1 MKLSVVM
8 AVQNGEQHV
17 REAVESVLSQSV
29 SDFEFFIVDD
39 ASTDSTPAILSDYQ
53 RQDSR
58 IRVLRNETN
67 LGPYPSANRALLCA
81 TGDLIARHDAD
92 DISPPD
98 RFAVQL
104 GAFCSDPETSLVTGA
119 LNVFSDQP
127 KFGYIHRHPTRQARL
142 EWELLFQNVI
152 AAGAH
157 VMFPRVI
164 RGKRVLFPAKYRYA
178 EDYGLYCTLCGLGR
192 VICPEVVVY
201 RYRQHKA
208 SITGRNKAEQYEC
221 FSQLRQQYQVE
232 HMGSEVPRQ
241 ASEDVSLFWR
251 ADGGRISQNGFH
263 AAVSLLTQLRSKFV
277 NYVEERFGA
286 AERIAFEAEID
297 DALRQRLAYWV
308 YRSTRFLDLGSI
320 RYLLS
325 TLAARGEALTA
336 CQDAARQF
344 ASALS
349 RKLVPTRRT
358 LRSN

>member
-8 AVQNGEQHV
+8 AVQNGEQHL
-17 REAVESVLSQSV
+17 REAVESVLNQSV
-29 SDFEFFIVDD
+29 SDFEFLIVDD
-39 ASTDSTPAILSDYQ
+39 ASTDNTPAILSDYQ

-58 IRVLRNETN
+58 IRVLRNEAN

-81 TGDLIARHDAD
+81 TGDFIARHDAD

-98 RFAVQL
+98 RFAVQDD
-104 GAFCSDPETSLVTGA
+104 AFSSAPETSLVTGA
-119 LNVFSDQP
+119 LEVFSDDP
-127 KFGYIHRHPTRQARL
+127 KFSYLDRHPTRQARL

-152 AAGAH
+152 GAGAH

-178 EDYGLYCTLCGLGR
+178 EDYGLYCTLCRLGR
-192 VICPEVVVY
+192 VVCPEHVIY

-221 FSQLRQQYQVE
+221 FSQLRQQYQIE
-232 HMGSEVPRQ
+232 HLGSEVLRP
-241 ASEDVSLFWR
+241 ATEDVSRFWK
-251 ADGGRISQNGFH
+251 AEGGRISQNGFIT
-263 AAVSLLTQLRSKFV
+263 AVSLLTQLRSQFV
-277 NYVEERFGA
+277 GYVEERFGA
-286 AERIAFEAEID
+286 SERIVFEAELD
-297 DALRQRLAYWV
+297 DTLRQRLSYWV

-349 RKLVPTRRT
+349 RKLLPTRRT
-358 LRSN
+358 LSSN